1 MRQRGCYACDM
12 PFRPDIVVTR
22 PDSPEVLLVVEVK
35 GNVADQKSA
44 EAALKSY
51 MVHVSCPVGM
61 LVTPEQVRF
70 YRNRYTGYTPQTIE
84 MIGECATGELL
95 GTPTRGAAIES
106 DLERTVEEW
115 LESSR
120 AGGDGSW
127 PLAVR
132 EAIESSVLPA
142 VSGGIVRAGGP
153 RWRRAG

>member
-1 MRQRGCYACDM
+1 
-12 PFRPDIVVTR
+12 VVTR

-35 GNVADQKSA
+35 GNVADRKSA